1 MLCMR
6 GATCTHNRICNS
18 WLIIQRIAHR
28 NGMVSLKP
36 ARKRRRPFLKLVF
49 FEILFIAILMP

>member
-1 MLCMR
+1 MR